1 MLEGFATAD
10 VRTPAGSR
18 VRVRTAGTGPPV
30 VLLHGYPQTSAMW
43 HLVAPE
49 LARDHTVVLADL
61 PGYGDS
67 VAPPDAGVEAFGKRA
82 MAAEVVA
89 VMAELGFGRFAVVG
103 HDRGARC
110 AYRLVLDHPEVVT
123 ALGALD
129 ILPTADVFARVDA
142 TFARAA
148 WHWFFL
154 AQPGDLPERLI
165 AAAPDAFFLRD
176 KPRGAAGL
184 FAPDAL
190 AAYRAAWTRPE
201 VVHAMCQDY
210 RAGATVDVADDE
222 ADRGRRT
229 IRCPTLVLWGSNGP
243 LRRERDVLAA
253 WRAWAPA
260 ATGHALDCGHYV
272 AEERPAETVAAVQ
285 GLLRRWR
292 DGGIVTPAAGGAAG
306 GRLRGAG
313 RRR

>member
-1 MLEGFATAD
+1 MLEGFAATD
-10 VRTPAGSR
+10 VRPASGAR
-18 VRVRTAGTGPPV
+18 IRVRTAGSGPPV

-67 VAPPDAGVEAFGKRA
+67 VAPPDAPVEAFGKRA
-82 MAAEVVA
+82 MAAVITA
-89 VMAELGFGRFAVVG
+89 AMGELGFDRFAVVG

-110 AYRLVLDHPEVVT
+110 AYRMALDHPDTVT
-123 ALGALD
+123 ALGVLD
-129 ILPTADVFARVDA
+129 VLPTADVFARVDA
-142 TFARAA
+142 AFARAA

-165 AAAPDAFFLRD
+165 AADPDAFFLR
-176 KPRGAAGL
+176 GAAPPFTL
-184 FAPDAL
+184 EAL
-190 AAYRAAWTRPE
+190 AAYRAAWSRPE

-229 IRCPTLVLWGSNGP
+229 IGCPTLVLWGTGGP
-243 LRRERDVLAA
+243 LGREPDVLTT

-260 ATGHALDCGHYV
+260 ATGHALECGHYV
-272 AEERPAETVAAVQ
+272 AEERPAETIVAVRK
-285 GLLRRWR
+285 LLARSIL
-292 DGGIVTPAAGGAAG
+292 DGW
-306 GRLRGAG
+306 
-313 RRR
+313 

>member
-1 MLEGFATAD
+1 MLDGFAPAD
-10 VRTPAGSR
+10 VATPGGGR
-18 VRVRTAGTGPPV
+18 IRVRTAGTGPPV

-67 VAPPDAGVEAFGKRA
+67 LAPPDATVEAFGKRA

-89 VMAELGFGRFAVVG
+89 VMGELGHDRFAVVG

-110 AYRLVLDHPEVVT
+110 AYRLALDHPDAVT
-123 ALGALD
+123 ALGVLD

-142 TFARAA
+142 AFARGA

-154 AQPGDLPERLI
+154 SQPGDLPERLI
-165 AAAPDAFFLRD
+165 AADPDAFFLR
-176 KPRGAAGL
+176 GATP
-184 FAPDAL
+184 FAEEAV
-190 AAYRAAWTRPE
+190 AAYRAAWSRPG
-201 VVHAMCQDY
+201 VVHAMCNDY

-229 IRCPTLVLWGSNGP
+229 IGCPTLVLWGTGGP
-243 LRRERDVLAA
+243 LGREPDVLGT
-253 WRAWAPA
+253 WRAWAPRA
-260 ATGHALDCGHYV
+260 EGHALGCGHYI
-272 AEERPAETVAAVQ
+272 AEERPAETVVAVQ
-285 GLLRRWR
+285 ALLRS
-292 DGGIVTPAAGGAAG
+292 
-306 GRLRGAG
+306 
-313 RRR
+313 